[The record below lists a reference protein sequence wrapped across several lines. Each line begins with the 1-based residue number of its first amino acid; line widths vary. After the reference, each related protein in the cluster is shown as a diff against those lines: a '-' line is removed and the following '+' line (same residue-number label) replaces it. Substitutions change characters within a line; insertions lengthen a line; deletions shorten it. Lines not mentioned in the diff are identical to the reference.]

1 MQRRLTTE
9 VTESTE
15 EVTEKGEE
23 VLAADG
29 NARFGRCNLMGS
41 EGRV

>member
-29 NARFGRCNLMGS
+29 RRWKCTFWPL
-41 EGRV
+41 